1 MGCGVWGTPPR
12 SLLDVLGSQSLE
24 GSLFEFLMGQSD
36 EIPPVAVLQLICDD
50 DSSHM
55 NGVRHPVQADIQPAA
70 IGYSA
75 VEQLFIVFELHRVD
89 GHVLA
94 SWVLLGGGGIGA

>member
-12 SLLDVLGSQSLE
+12 SLLDVLSAKRLE

-36 EIPPVAVLQLICDD
+36 EIPPVAVPQLICDD
-50 DSSHM
+50 DGSDIHR
-55 NGVRHPVQADIQPAA
+55 VRHPVQADVQPAV

-89 GHVLA
+89 GHVVT
-94 SWVLLGGGGIGA
+94 SWMLLGGGIGA